1 MRYRRFGPRWSRHKP
16 RRGGRGLGSV
26 GYSRPMLEPTDI
38 WDVAVIGAGPAGAS
52 AALAA
57 APKSNRVI
65 ILERFSIPRYK
76 TCGGGLIGASI
87 KMLPKGFSPPV
98 RASAASFTFSMH
110 GRFER
115 TKASKRPIVR
125 LVQRAEFD
133 ASLVNAA
140 IAANVTIRQGVV
152 VTRLTQE
159 NDMMRITTRD
169 HGDFYARIV
178 VGADG
183 SAGRS
188 SAYVG
193 VVCDEV
199 DLGLEVELAIPKELS
214 PAWADRIL
222 VDWGNIPGS
231 YGWIFP
237 KGDALSVGVI
247 AKRGNADLARAYL
260 KDLLSRHQLDHI
272 KPSISSGHLTRCRT
286 EDSPLH
292 RGRVLVAGDAAGLVD
307 PWTREGISFALRSG
321 TAAGHA
327 AAMAAEAASEA
338 ELITAMTAYT
348 ADVSS
353 TMGYEMQTGRAF
365 LRAFTRHPWLFH
377 ITIALLPKAWE
388 LFVQMVSGE
397 TNFADIGRQRLIRLV
412 LALLG
417 SHGRR
422 GRQDNVISAA

>member
-1 MRYRRFGPRWSRHKP
+1 
-16 RRGGRGLGSV
+16 
-26 GYSRPMLEPTDI
+26 MLEPTDV

-57 APKSNRVI
+57 ASKGKRVI

-76 TCGGGLIGASI
+76 TCGGGLIGASV
-87 KMLPKGFSPPV
+87 KMLPKSSPAPI
-98 RASAASFTFSMH
+98 RASAASFTFSVR
-110 GRFER
+110 GQFER
-115 TKASKRPIVR
+115 TRTSKVPIIR
-125 LVQRAEFD
+125 LVQRDEFD
-133 ASLVNAA
+133 AYLVNAA
-140 IAANVTIRQGVV
+140 IAANAEIRQNVA

-159 NDMMRITTRD
+159 NDVVRITTRD

-199 DLGLEVELAIPKELS
+199 DLGLEIELAIPQELS
-214 PAWADRIL
+214 PAWANRIL
-222 VDWGNIPGS
+222 IDWGSIPGS
-231 YGWIFP
+231 YGWIFS

-260 KDLLSRHQLDHI
+260 KDLLSRHHLDHI

-286 EDSPLH
+286 EDSPLY
-292 RGRVLVAGDAAGLVD
+292 RGRVLVAGDAAGLVE

-327 AAMAAEAASEA
+327 AAAAAEAASEA
-338 ELITAMTAYT
+338 ELTAAMTAYT
-348 ADVSS
+348 ADISS
-353 TMGYEMQTGRAF
+353 TMGYEMRTGRAF
-365 LRAFTRHPWLFH
+365 LRAFTRHPRVFH
-377 ITIALLPKAWE
+377 IAIIRLPQAWDI
-388 LFVQMVSGE
+388 FVRLVSGE
-397 TNFADIGRQRLIRLV
+397 TTFAIIGKQRTMRLI

-417 SHGRR
+417 SHGRER
-422 GRQDNVISAA
+422 